1 MNTPIF
7 DFINKYNSDK
17 FIRLHMPGHKGSG
30 FCAEMDI
37 TEIAGADSLFAAD
50 GIILESENNS
60 ASLFGTQKTLYSTQ
74 GSTLAIQTM
83 LTLAASASKG
93 DRKPLFIALR
103 NAHSA
108 FINACVLLDAEVKW
122 VYPNYN
128 ENSIASGEF
137 SAAEIETA
145 ILENERKP
153 CAVYVTSPDY
163 LGKIADIKGI
173 SEVCKKHGVLLL
185 VDNAH
190 GAYMNFLTESQHP
203 ISLGCDM
210 CCDSAHK
217 TLPVLTGG
225 AYLHISKLADKS
237 FCENAKSAMALFAST
252 SPSYLTLAS
261 LDLCNKY
268 LSENFRNELS
278 DVISHIFVLKEKLS
292 EKGFTLCGDEPSK
305 IVINAANSGYYGK
318 QLAEILRAEKIECE
332 YSDETHIVLLFSSK
346 NTAAEI
352 ERLGRVLLG
361 IKLSQKIPL
370 SSFVRFEKLPSAMSL
385 REAAFSPSEEIPIE
399 KSLGRICSK
408 SASACPPGIPVAV
421 SGEVITENAINI
433 FKRYSISS
441 VNVVKLF

>member
-37 TEIAGADSLFAAD
+37 TEIVGADSLFAAK
-50 GIILESENNS
+50 GIILESENNA

-83 LTLAASASKG
+83 LTLAASSERNSK
-93 DRKPLFIALR
+93 PIFIALR

-108 FINACVLLDAEVKW
+108 FINACVLLDAAVKW
-122 VYPNYN
+122 VYPNYH

-145 ILENERKP
+145 ILESERKP

-163 LGKIADIKGI
+163 LGKLADIKGI

-190 GAYMNFLTESQHP
+190 GAYLNFLVENRHP

-225 AYLHISKLADKS
+225 AYLHISKSADKS
-237 FCENAKSAMALFAST
+237 FCENAKSAMALFSST

-268 LSENFRNELS
+268 LSESYRNELC
-278 DVISHIFVLKEKLS
+278 DVISHISALKEKLA
-292 EKGFTLCGDEPSK
+292 EKGYTLCGDEPLK
-305 IVINAANSGYYGK
+305 IVINAVNSGYYGK
-318 QLAEILRAEKIECE
+318 QLAEILREKKIECE

-346 NTAAEI
+346 NTSAEI
-352 ERLGRVLLG
+352 ELLGQVLLN
-361 IKLSQKIPL
+361 IKLAEKIPL
-370 SSFVRFEKLPSAMSL
+370 SSFVKFEKLPSGMAI
-385 REAAFSPSEEIPIE
+385 REAALSASEEIPIE
-399 KSLGRICSK
+399 NSLGRICSK
-408 SASACPPGIPVAV
+408 PASACPPGIPVAV

-441 VNVVKLF
+441 VNVVK